1 MIELRSVYKIYR
13 QGRETI
19 RAVDGLSLTIQAG
32 EFLLINGK
40 SGCGKSTLLGLIGG
54 LDTPTSGDILFDGR
68 NLSTM
73 SDPEI
78 SGFRRKNVGTV
89 FQAYNLIPILS
100 VEENVGLP
108 LLLDGHSR
116 ITVKHRVRELLEEVE
131 LSHRAGHNPHE
142 LSGGEMQ
149 RAAIARALVNDPAVI
164 IADEPTGNL
173 DSRTGIRILE
183 MIAGLHRKRKKTVI
197 MATHSRDANA
207 LADRLLQMLDG
218 KLMNA

>member
-1 MIELRSVYKIYR
+1 MIELRHVYKIYQ

-19 RAVDGLSLTIQAG
+19 KAVDGLSLTVETG
-32 EFLLINGK
+32 EFLLITGK

-68 NLSTM
+68 NLSMM

-78 SGFRRKNVGTV
+78 SSFRRRNVGTV

-108 LLLDGHSR
+108 LLLDGHPR
-116 ITVKHRVRELLEEVE
+116 ANVRHRVRQLLEEVE
-131 LSHRAGHNPHE
+131 LSHRARHKPHE

-149 RAAIARALVNDPAVI
+149 RAAIARALVNDPSVI

-173 DSRTGIRILE
+173 DSKTGARILE
-183 MIAGLHRKRKKTVI
+183 IMSGLHRKRKKTIVI
-197 MATHSRDANA
+197 ATHSRDADSIS
-207 LADRLLQMLDG
+207 DRLVQMRDG
-218 KLMNA
+218 KLI